1 MLRVNAAET
10 RFLRLDDSGTI
21 QAAVDCL
28 GPEGGTVV
36 IPRWNART
44 GKAEWRFDR
53 PVVLK
58 SHATIL
64 LDNALIVQETD
75 SFAHLFEAEE
85 GAEKIALIGEGNAC
99 LSGGKTSRLRI
110 TTEGKFGLPAIESV
124 SMCVFRK
131 VSELRIENLEILDP
145 HWFAFLLEDAKKV
158 SVKNLRFNSY
168 PVVPEEGGVLVHGGC
183 QDISIENLT
192 GRTGFDTIHVFS
204 DHREISKLYARNILT
219 DPARGSLVTVR
230 TEEDGKVHD
239 VDLSV
244 LMDSSDF
251 YEKARSGSCLAF
263 GRFECP
269 GAGSDS
275 ISRVNA
281 RDLYSR
287 AVNAVELLQPFSETR
302 IENLMTFGDNIYAVG
317 TRSKKAF
324 LVENVAFDHIYYG
337 AGSEPNNASSFI
349 SRFAKGAKPVST
361 MDVSGY
367 TVEHLY
373 TQEEA

>member
-10 RFLRLDDSGTI
+10 RFLRPDDSGTI

-131 VSELRIENLEILDP
+131 VSELRIENLEISDP
-145 HWFAFLLEDAKKV
+145 HWFAFLLEDAEKV

-168 PVVPEEGGVLVHGGC
+168 PVVPEEGGVLVLGGC

-251 YEKARSGSCLAF
+251 Y
-263 GRFECP
+263 
-269 GAGSDS
+269 
-275 ISRVNA
+275 
-281 RDLYSR
+281 
-287 AVNAVELLQPFSETR
+287 
-302 IENLMTFGDNIYAVG
+302 
-317 TRSKKAF
+317 
-324 LVENVAFDHIYYG
+324 
-337 AGSEPNNASSFI
+337 
-349 SRFAKGAKPVST
+349 
-361 MDVSGY
+361 
-367 TVEHLY
+367 
-373 TQEEA
+373 